1 MNHYKVIGLMSGTSL
16 DGVDIAFCE
25 LTDDKVWSFELKRAE
40 TIPYD
45 EKWKNLLENAHHST
59 AEEISEL
66 NFQYGAYLG
75 NLVKVF
81 CEKNR
86 LQPDFISSH
95 GHTIFH
101 NPRKGYTLQ
110 LGSGASLAAHSG
122 FQVICDFRSTDVAL
136 GGQGAPLVPIGDKL
150 LFPDAAFCLNLGG
163 IANISFDKNG
173 DRIAYDL
180 CACNI
185 VLNKYAMKLGSPY
198 DSEGNFASKGMV
210 NKLLLEKLSEISFYK
225 KPFPKSLGRED
236 VEQDVFPILEKS
248 GLNVEDILAT
258 FCEHIA
264 LEISSVVNELKKS
277 GNVLITGGGAFNNY
291 LINRLKKYL
300 VNEIQ
305 IPERKIIEFKEA
317 IIFAFLGVLRIRNEL
332 NCLKSVTGSSKDN
345 CGGAIYKG

>member
-1 MNHYKVIGLMSGTSL
+1 MSGTSL
-16 DGVDIAFCE
+16 DGVDIAFCK
-25 LTDDKVWSFELKRAE
+25 LTLAKVWSFQLIHAE

-66 NFQYGAYLG
+66 NYRYGAYLG
-75 NLVKVF
+75 NLVKAF
-81 CEKNR
+81 CEKNH

-163 IANISFDKNG
+163 IANISFDTNG
-173 DRIAYDL
+173 SRIAYDL
-180 CACNI
+180 CACNM
-185 VLNKYAMKLGSPY
+185 VLNKYATKLGSPY

-210 NKLLLEKLSEISFYK
+210 SKLLLEKLSEISFYK

-236 VEQDVFPILEKS
+236 VEKDVFPILEKS

-264 LEISSVVNELKKS
+264 FEISSVVNELKKS
-277 GNVLITGGGAFNNY
+277 GNVLITGCGTFNSY
-291 LINRLKKYL
+291 LISRLKKYL
-300 VNEIQ
+300 ENEIQ
-305 IPERKIIEFKEA
+305 IPERKIIEYKEA
-317 IIFAFLGVLRIRNEL
+317 IIFAFLGVLRIRKNI

-345 CGGAIYKG
+345 CGGAIYEG